1 MFQKPTKDSVRVAIV
16 QVVIIVFGVLGTG
29 ATQHWWA
36 LLSKP
41 VPAFQQWVMDWGL
54 VLFIIPLVWIL
65 YYLRVLRRDGA
76 SEELKRL
83 AFQVGLILA
92 VMLLFLF
99 VASLITVVG
108 QYPSIDL
115 ERQVDEL

>member
-1 MFQKPTKDSVRVAIV
+1 MFHKPTKDSVRVAII

-36 LLSKP
+36 LLKKP

-54 VLFIIPLVWIL
+54 VLFILPLGWIL
-65 YYLRVLRRDGA
+65 WYLRVLRREGT

-83 AFQVGLILA
+83 AFQVGLMLA
-92 VMLLFLF
+92 VMLVFLF
-99 VASLITVVG
+99 VASSMAVFG
-108 QYPSIDL
+108 EYQSIDI
-115 ERQVDEL
+115 ERRVDEL